1 MQAQGGTE
9 GEQQARGPDQGDGEG
24 ILCVMEMHSK
34 ERGRSWSTRE
44 MGEEELLRSSA
55 SGGRRLGFCLEKG
68 RAAPGGKGLSQLLW
82 ERWVSK
88 GRAGSVWVAPRGSQ
102 GRSSSTA
109 NLVVNSQVFFSHC
122 MKGFAAANTLFKEI
136 HPDSSREQ
144 QVSPRAEQ
152 AVAPQTGGDMT
163 MLRTDMLLK
172 KKI

>member
-88 GRAGSVWVAPRGSQ
+88 GRAGSAMGGTEGQPR
-102 GRSSSTA
+102 
-109 NLVVNSQVFFSHC
+109 
-122 MKGFAAANTLFKEI
+122 E
-136 HPDSSREQ
+136 EQ
-144 QVSPRAEQ
+144 QHSQ
-152 AVAPQTGGDMT
+152 SSGKFSS
-163 MLRTDMLLK
+163 LLFPLHEG
-172 KKI
+172 ICCSQHSL